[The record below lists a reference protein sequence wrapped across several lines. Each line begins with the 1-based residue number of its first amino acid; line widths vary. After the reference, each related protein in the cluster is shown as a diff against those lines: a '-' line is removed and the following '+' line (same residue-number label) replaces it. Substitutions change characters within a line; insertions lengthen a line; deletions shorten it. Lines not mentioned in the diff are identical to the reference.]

1 MVAAIRA
8 ETPLRP
14 WKCGRW
20 LSEPPADDDRVR
32 GDGRHTPSRRRESW
46 PFWPFPQELPLGR
59 TDPTIPTTSEGQRV
73 DRQES
78 PGAGGS
84 PIVITNTL
92 TWKLTLEPDA
102 GQ

>member
-1 MVAAIRA
+1 V
-8 ETPLRP
+8 
-14 WKCGRW
+14 W
-20 LSEPPADDDRVR
+20 
-32 GDGRHTPSRRRESW
+32 ESW
-46 PFWPFPQELPLGR
+46 DYARVPTWIPLNR
-59 TDPTIPTTSEGQRV
+59 TDPTIPTTSEGQVV

-78 PGAGGS
+78 LSACGG